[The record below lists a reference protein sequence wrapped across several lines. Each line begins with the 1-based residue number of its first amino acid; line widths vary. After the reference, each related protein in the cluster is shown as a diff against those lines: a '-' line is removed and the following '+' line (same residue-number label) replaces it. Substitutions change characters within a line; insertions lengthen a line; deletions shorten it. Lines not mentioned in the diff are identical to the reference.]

1 MIRSHRT
8 VWFVFYLFLRFTT
21 IACNWY
27 CYWYCFT
34 DSFFLSVV
42 PLALGLQDLANYPQF
57 DDPAHLHQ
65 KELEHAQAQASASAS
80 TALASV
86 ATTGSSSP
94 KTVSKTPTDAEKTAE
109 RLKRVLS
116 FHGQIADHEA
126 DHTVEN
132 FTAKTRCVVYGIQA
146 RAVQGM
152 LDFDYMCKRS
162 KPSVA
167 AMIFPFSANHY
178 MKVRVI

>member
-1 MIRSHRT
+1 MLFACF
-8 VWFVFYLFLRFTT
+8 FVLLLLPATDIATDIALLTLFFYFF
-21 IACNWY
+21 NV
-27 CYWYCFT
+27 
-34 DSFFLSVV
+34 DSLPLVV

-65 KELEHAQAQASASAS
+65 KELEHAQAQASTSAS

-86 ATTGSSSP
+86 AAIGSSSP
-94 KTVSKTPTDAEKTAE
+94 KTVPKTPTDAEKTAE

-178 MKVRVI
+178 MKVRAI